1 MKKSDIIILVA
12 GIITIIALS
21 FGIVKGIQYRSGEIQ
36 KENQARQEQLSN
48 VENVTEET
56 TFETTDNDEA
66 NKLIEK
72 IQNAGKKIVKLEV
85 NKLNSQ
91 NKKGLCPIP
100 LFIFEKIQVN
110 KHWLFACKRWQYPL
124 IIVRFDRDTS
134 GVVSVC

>member
-1 MKKSDIIILVA
+1 MKKSDIISLVA

-91 NKKGLCPIP
+91 NKNTPIV
-100 LFIFEKIQVN
+100 IKITYN
-110 KHWLFACKRWQYPL
+110 N
-124 IIVRFDRDTS
+124 
-134 GVVSVC
+134 

>member
-1 MKKSDIIILVA
+1 MKKSDIISLVA

-72 IQNAGKKIVKLEV
+72 IQNVGKKIVKLEV

-91 NKKGLCPIP
+91 NKNTPIV
-100 LFIFEKIQVN
+100 IKITYN
-110 KHWLFACKRWQYPL
+110 N
-124 IIVRFDRDTS
+124 
-134 GVVSVC
+134 

>member
-21 FGIVKGIQYRSGEIQ
+21 FGIVKGIQYSIGENQ
-36 KENQARQEQLSN
+36 KENQVRQEQLAN

-56 TFETTDNDEA
+56 TFETTDKDEA

-91 NKKGLCPIP
+91 NKNTPIV
-100 LFIFEKIQVN
+100 IKITYN
-110 KHWLFACKRWQYPL
+110 N
-124 IIVRFDRDTS
+124 
-134 GVVSVC
+134 

>member
-72 IQNAGKKIVKLEV
+72 IQNVGKKIVKLEV

-91 NKKGLCPIP
+91 NKNTPIV
-100 LFIFEKIQVN
+100 IKITYDN
-110 KHWLFACKRWQYPL
+110 
-124 IIVRFDRDTS
+124 
-134 GVVSVC
+134 

>member
-12 GIITIIALS
+12 GIITIIALL
-21 FGIVKGIQYRSGEIQ
+21 FAINKGIQYRIGENQ
-36 KENQARQEQLSN
+36 KEDQARQEQLAN

-91 NKKGLCPIP
+91 NKNTPIV
-100 LFIFEKIQVN
+100 IKITYN
-110 KHWLFACKRWQYPL
+110 N
-124 IIVRFDRDTS
+124 
-134 GVVSVC
+134 

>member
-72 IQNAGKKIVKLEV
+72 IQNVGKKIVKLEV

-91 NKKGLCPIP
+91 NKNTPIV
-100 LFIFEKIQVN
+100 IKITYDNQ
-110 KHWLFACKRWQYPL
+110 Q
-124 IIVRFDRDTS
+124 T
-134 GVVSVC
+134 

>member
-72 IQNAGKKIVKLEV
+72 IQNVGKKIVKLEV

-91 NKKGLCPIP
+91 NKNTPIV
-100 LFIFEKIQVN
+100 IKITYN
-110 KHWLFACKRWQYPL
+110 N
-124 IIVRFDRDTS
+124 
-134 GVVSVC
+134 

>member
-21 FGIVKGIQYRSGEIQ
+21 FGIVKGIQYHSGEIQ
-36 KENQARQEQLSN
+36 KENQARQEQLAN

-91 NKKGLCPIP
+91 NKNTPIV
-100 LFIFEKIQVN
+100 IKITYN
-110 KHWLFACKRWQYPL
+110 N
-124 IIVRFDRDTS
+124 
-134 GVVSVC
+134 